1 MSPQQSSPLSSQLAS
16 PMAAAEAEARIS
28 LAHPLDLVGTLAPL
42 AHGRHD
48 PTIRFT
54 AGGIWRAMRTSDGS
68 ASLHV
73 AASSSGV
80 IVRAWGPGAA
90 AAIEMAPGLI
100 GLLDEPDRLVPRDPI
115 LRDLVRRNP
124 GLRLP
129 RSRRLFEALVP
140 AILEQKVT
148 GVEARRSF
156 RALIA
161 RHGEAAPG
169 PAGLRLQP
177 SAEILAALPYPAY
190 HVVGVERRRA
200 DLIRSAARMAPRFER
215 AAGPE
220 EAGRMLRAIAGIGPW
235 TTAEVLRVAW
245 GDPDAF
251 SLGDYH
257 LPNLVAWAFA
267 GEARADEAR
276 MLELLEPYRGQRGRV
291 QRLLEASSLRIPRF
305 GPRMAARSIA
315 RI

>member
-1 MSPQQSSPLSSQLAS
+1 MNSPLASSD
-16 PMAAAEAEARIS
+16 AEAWIA
-28 LAHPLDLVGTLAPL
+28 LVHPLDVAATLAPL

-54 AGGIWRAMRTSDGS
+54 ARGVWRAMRTVQGP
-68 ASLHV
+68 ATLHI
-73 AASSSGV
+73 AASPGAALLQ
-80 IVRAWGPGAA
+80 AWGPGAG
-90 AAIEMAPGLI
+90 AAIEAAPALI
-100 GLLDEPDRLVPRDPI
+100 GLLDKPDQFVPHHAI

-129 RSRRLFEALVP
+129 RSGRLLEALVP

-156 RALIA
+156 RALVA
-161 RHGEAAPG
+161 RHGEPAPG

-177 SAEILAALPYPAY
+177 SARTLATLPYPAY
-190 HVVGVERRRA
+190 HVLGVERRRA
-200 DLIRSAARMAPRFER
+200 DVIR
-215 AAGPE
+215 AASAMASRIEAAASPQD
-220 EAGRMLRAIAGIGPW
+220 AGRLLRAITGIGPW
-235 TTAEVLRVAW
+235 TTAEVLRIAW

-257 LPNLVAWAFA
+257 LPNLVAWALA

-276 MLELLEPYRGQRGRV
+276 MLQLLEPYRGQRGRV
-291 QRLLEASSLRIPRF
+291 QRLLEASRSLRIPRF
-305 GPRMAARSIA
+305 GPRMAPRSIA

>member
-1 MSPQQSSPLSSQLAS
+1 MNSPLPSCD
-16 PMAAAEAEARIS
+16 AEARIA
-28 LAHPLDLVGTLAPL
+28 LAHPLDVVATLAPL

-54 AGGIWRAMRTSDGS
+54 AGGVWRAMRTVDGP
-68 ASLHV
+68 ATLHV
-73 AASSSGV
+73 AAS
-80 IVRAWGPGAA
+80 PGAA
-90 AAIEMAPGLI
+90 LLQAWGLGAGAAIEAAPALI
-100 GLLDEPDRLVPRDPI
+100 GLLDEPDQFVPHHAI

-129 RSRRLFEALVP
+129 RSGRLLEALVP

-156 RALIA
+156 RALVA
-161 RHGEAAPG
+161 RHGEPAPG
-169 PAGLRLQP
+169 PVGLRLQP
-177 SAEILAALPYPAY
+177 SARTLAALPYPAY
-190 HVVGVERRRA
+190 HVLGVERRRA
-200 DLIRSAARMAPRFER
+200 DVIR
-215 AAGPE
+215 AASAMASRIEAAASPQD
-220 EAGRMLRAIAGIGPW
+220 AGRLLRGLAGIGPW
-235 TTAEVLRVAW
+235 TTAEVLRIAW

-257 LPNLVAWAFA
+257 LPNLVAWALA

-276 MLELLEPYRGQRGRV
+276 MLHLLEPYRGQRGRV
-291 QRLLEASSLRIPRF
+291 QRLLEASPSLRIPRF
-305 GPRMAARSIA
+305 GPRMAPRSIA

>member
-1 MSPQQSSPLSSQLAS
+1 MNSPLPSSD
-16 PMAAAEAEARIS
+16 AEARIA
-28 LAHPLDLVGTLAPL
+28 LVHPLDVAATLAPL

-54 AGGIWRAMRTSDGS
+54 ARGVWRAMRTVQGP
-68 ASLHV
+68 ATLHI
-73 AASSSGV
+73 AASPGAALLQ
-80 IVRAWGPGAA
+80 AWGPGAG
-90 AAIEMAPGLI
+90 AAIEAAPALI
-100 GLLDEPDRLVPRDPI
+100 GLLDKPDQFVPHHAI

-129 RSRRLFEALVP
+129 RSGRLLEALVP

-156 RALIA
+156 RALVA
-161 RHGEAAPG
+161 RHGEPAPG

-177 SAEILAALPYPAY
+177 SARTLATLPYPAY
-190 HVVGVERRRA
+190 HVLGVERRRA
-200 DLIRSAARMAPRFER
+200 DVIR
-215 AAGPE
+215 AASAMASRIEAAASPQD
-220 EAGRMLRAIAGIGPW
+220 AGRLLRAITGIGPW

-257 LPNLVAWAFA
+257 LPNLVAWALA

-276 MLELLEPYRGQRGRV
+276 MLQLLEPYRGQRGRV
-291 QRLLEASSLRIPRF
+291 QRLLEASPSLRIPRF
-305 GPRMAARSIA
+305 GPRMAPRSIA

>member
-1 MSPQQSSPLSSQLAS
+1 MNSPLPSSD
-16 PMAAAEAEARIS
+16 AEARIA
-28 LAHPLDLVGTLAPL
+28 LVHPLDVAATLAPL

-54 AGGIWRAMRTSDGS
+54 ARGVWRAMRTVQGP
-68 ASLHV
+68 ATLHI
-73 AASSSGV
+73 AASPGAALLQ
-80 IVRAWGPGAA
+80 AWGPGAG
-90 AAIEMAPGLI
+90 AAIEAAPALI
-100 GLLDEPDRLVPRDPI
+100 GLLDKPDQFVPHHAI

-129 RSRRLFEALVP
+129 RSGRLLEALVP

-156 RALIA
+156 RALVA
-161 RHGEAAPG
+161 RHGEPAPG

-177 SAEILAALPYPAY
+177 SARTLATLPYPAY
-190 HVVGVERRRA
+190 HVLGVERRRA
-200 DLIRSAARMAPRFER
+200 DVIR
-215 AAGPE
+215 AASAMASRIEAAASPQD
-220 EAGRMLRAIAGIGPW
+220 AGRLLRAITGIGPW
-235 TTAEVLRVAW
+235 TTAKVLRVAW

-257 LPNLVAWAFA
+257 LPNLVAWALA

-276 MLELLEPYRGQRGRV
+276 MLQLLEPYRGQRGRV
-291 QRLLEASSLRIPRF
+291 QRLLEASPSLRIPRF
-305 GPRMAARSIA
+305 GPRMAPRSIA

>member
-1 MSPQQSSPLSSQLAS
+1 MSSRQPSLLTSPLST
-16 PMAAAEAEARIS
+16 AEAEAWITV
-28 LAHPLDLVGTLAPL
+28 AYPLDLVGTLAPL

-54 AGGIWRAMRTSDGS
+54 AGGIWRAMRTFDGP
-68 ASLHV
+68 ASLYV
-73 AASSSGV
+73 ASSSNGV
-80 IVRAWGPGAA
+80 TVRAWGPGAA

-100 GLLDEPDRLVPRDPI
+100 GLLDEPDRLVARDPI

-169 PAGLRLQP
+169 PAELRLQP
-177 SAEILAALPYPAY
+177 SAQILAALPYPAY
-190 HVVGVERRRA
+190 HLVGLERRRA
-200 DLIRSAARMAPRFER
+200 EVIRSAARIALRLER

-220 EAGRMLRAIAGIGPW
+220 DAGRLLRAIAGIGPW

-257 LPNLVAWAFA
+257 LPNLIAWALA
-267 GEARADEAR
+267 GEPRADEAR